1 MRKAEKIAIC
11 FMFLLG
17 SFVCFAS
24 MYRIVTIV
32 RLTETTDISWAKSDV
47 FIWSSVEPS
56 VGIISGCL
64 PTMQSL
70 VIHVLAKFG
79 IDTSRLITRPPPQ
92 PKGPEGNSWGNVT
105 PLETISKKRTRKM
118 KWGMSILEP
127 TQFSRL
133 DENETQT
140 QTAPSVQ
147 EDDVRHLT
155 GNSVWPNPSAETV
168 GKVES
173 GGNKVPPV

>member
-24 MYRIVTIV
+24 LYRIITII

-64 PTMQSL
+64 PTMHAL
-70 VIHVLAKFG
+70 AIHVLAKFG
-79 IDTSRLITRPPPQ
+79 IDTSHLIARPAPKPQ
-92 PKGPEGNSWGNVT
+92 QEPNSWGNVT
-105 PLETISKKRTRKM
+105 PLETISKKRTRKIGS
-118 KWGMSILEP
+118 KWGLSILEP

-133 DENETQT
+133 GEDEART
-140 QTAPSVQ
+140 QTAPSDRE
-147 EDDVRHLT
+147 EDAQHLT
-155 GNSVWPNPSAETV
+155 AGSVWPNPSAETV
-168 GKVES
+168 GKV
-173 GGNKVPPV
+173 PPA